1 MSLTDIVGI
10 LIEILV
16 ALVFCFGII
25 ASIRMIVL
33 KRNQVPQYS
42 LEEALE
48 EVQVH
53 QIRYRGMW
61 FVLIVINLFMWFWLK
76 PRVPWYGFVGF
87 EVFINFLIILQ
98 GLGDYQDIYLTKK
111 RIKELSPL
119 DEQER

>member
-1 MSLTDIVGI
+1 MSLTNIVV
-10 LIEILV
+10 LLLEILV

-48 EVQVH
+48 EVQAH
-53 QIRYRGMW
+53 QIRYRVMW
-61 FVLIVINLFMWFWLK
+61 FGLVVINLIMWFWLK

-87 EVFINFLIILQ
+87 EVFINFLIILE
-98 GLGDYQDIYLTKK
+98 GLGAYQDIYLTKK

-119 DEQER
+119 DDQER

>member
-1 MSLTDIVGI
+1 MSLTNIVVLLLKI
-10 LIEILV
+10 LGV
-16 ALVFCFGII
+16 SVFCFGLI
-25 ASIRMIVL
+25 ASIRMLVL

-48 EVQVH
+48 EVQAH
-53 QIRYRGMW
+53 QIRYRVWW
-61 FVLIVINLFMWFWLK
+61 FGLVVINLFMWFWVK
-76 PRVPWYGFVGF
+76 PRAPWYGFVGF

-98 GLGDYQDIYLTKK
+98 GLGAYQDVYLTKK